1 MRFHFDPYEIFKKTP
16 PPPAKV
22 AKPAKPGGKTGDFS
36 NFSNFSKPIPG
47 FLENPDPSP
56 DDVESTVP
64 GPDIAK
70 LVSTWPKA
78 LRMEYAGRVG
88 KYSSTMPLKTA
99 MEKAFTELRDDA
111 EENI

>member
-56 DDVESTVP
+56 DDRERFDAVAGERAKREKP
-64 GPDIAK
+64 GFLI
-70 LVSTWPKA
+70 
-78 LRMEYAGRVG
+78 
-88 KYSSTMPLKTA
+88 LKVA
-99 MEKAFTELRDDA
+99 
-111 EENI
+111 